1 MPRLLAVLA
10 GLCMLCG
17 AGDASAQPS
26 LPGPAQ
32 NAYQW
37 CATRAPCNY
46 TSHFAIAAGMVA
58 GARQLGVSRN
68 VAAPLTIAFYTLR
81 EIRDDRRWPGTWG
94 SRDSVLD
101 ITTAVAGAA
110 VGYLLP
116 SKANSGESFAIA
128 ASAGD
133 GALLA
138 ATITIRSR

>member
-1 MPRLLAVLA
+1 MLAVLA
-10 GLCMLCG
+10 GVCMLSG
-17 AGDASAQPS
+17 AGEASAQPS
-26 LPGPAQ
+26 LPEPAQ

-37 CATRAPCNY
+37 CAMRAPCNY
-46 TSHFAIAAGMVA
+46 TSHFAIAAGLVA
-58 GARQLGVSRN
+58 GARELGVSRD

-81 EIRDDRRWPGTWG
+81 EVRDDHHWPGTWG

-101 ITTAVAGAA
+101 IATAVAGAA

-116 SKANSGESFAIA
+116 SKARNGEPFVLE

-133 GALLA
+133 GTLA